1 MVYLKTTDTC
11 QLDCKHCFTNG
22 KNGAKGWF
30 DEVQTVEF
38 FNRLKEQF
46 PHFNNANIS
55 FHGGEPMLCPIEK
68 MEYVYEHLKNHWIN
82 LTWGIQ
88 TNLTYKLTTEKIEF
102 LKKISDTSIGTSY
115 DSNIRWT
122 TINQKLLWE
131 RNVRT
136 LINEGFDVTVMI
148 CIDKE
153 LVNTPPEKILDY
165 MIGLGVQYVNF
176 ERITLNGS
184 ASKNMEHIPTNS
196 EIDKWLYDLW
206 IVTKEKGYYKKIFNM
221 LFESILSGQMFGTF
235 NGCRSRECEQK
246 ILTINANG
254 SIGGCPNSA
263 VENTYGH
270 ITDDIMTL
278 LSSPERM
285 CLIQTETMRNDI
297 CYSCPVYDICNGDC
311 HQLNWDGEICASP
324 KSMMI
329 DVKNSDQKLLRE
341 ILGDMMSTESMR
353 YE

>member
-30 DEVQTVEF
+30 DEVKTVDF
-38 FNRLKEQF
+38 FKRLKQKF
-46 PHFNNANIS
+46 PHYNNANIS

-68 MEYVYEHLKNHWIN
+68 MEYAYENIKDLWVN

-88 TNLTYKLTTEKIEF
+88 TNLTYNLDQRKIDF
-102 LKKISDTSIGTSY
+102 MGKISDTSIGTSY

-136 LINEGFDVTVMI
+136 LVDAGFDITVMV
-148 CIDKE
+148 CIDKD
-153 LVNTPPEKILDY
+153 LISRDPRYILDY
-165 MIGLGVQYVNF
+165 LIDLGVRYVNF
-176 ERITLNGS
+176 ERITLNGN
-184 ASKNMEHIPTNS
+184 ATRNMDHIPTNK
-196 EIDKWLYDLW
+196 EIDDWIYKLW
-206 IVTKEKGYYKKIFNM
+206 IVTKNENYNDRILNM
-221 LFESILSGQMFGTF
+221 FFESILSGVVYGTF

-254 SIGGCPNSA
+254 TIGGCPNNA
-263 VENTYGH
+263 VNNTFGT
-270 ITDDIMTL
+270 INDDIDTIIY
-278 LSSPERM
+278 SPDRM

-311 HQLNWDGEICASP
+311 HQLNWDGDVCASP

-329 DVKNSDQKLLRE
+329 DAKNTDINIIKRV
-341 ILGDMMSTESMR
+341 LGDMMATEGTDL
-353 YE
+353 